1 MAWTPPKL
9 NIIGNNDPKVSPYLK
24 AWVMQRS
31 DAGETSVCG
40 VIGEGTT
47 RELQANWNTPFEQES
62 IGGKFQRIGGI
73 AQAETGLTSQGQ
85 YTSRQI
91 WEGNRPHVFNLV
103 LKFYALYDAKKE
115 VMEPLRALEEMAA
128 PRFFEIIPGGR
139 VPQEVAINI
148 GRISLLQRCLI
159 TAIQTPLDKEKTRDG
174 HLVRAEVTLTIETV
188 TMLDRRDI
196 RPSFGS

>member
-1 MAWTPPKL
+1 
-9 NIIGNNDPKVSPYLK
+9 
-24 AWVMQRS
+24 
-31 DAGETSVCG
+31 
-40 VIGEGTT
+40 
-47 RELQANWNTPFEQES
+47 
-62 IGGKFQRIGGI
+62 
-73 AQAETGLTSQGQ
+73 
-85 YTSRQI
+85 
-91 WEGNRPHVFNLV
+91 

-174 HLVRAEVTLTIETV
+174 HLVRAEVTLTIDTV